1 MSDIENVFRQP
12 EPGEPT
18 VSFNLPKSKSEL
30 LGRLIEAGF
39 PFATFLKEFYDNP
52 EGPVAKSID
61 KEAQNWPFYSSL
73 ARPALKGEMPDFEMA
88 AKEFALA
95 GSQPGGPAKALGSLP
110 IKLNKSKLNYV
121 IRPGKPEEMLKLQ
134 AALREAV
141 KKGEMTK
148 GDAEKLLV
156 NAVTNMHEEALLE
169 GRAQQGKADL
179 YEVTHPVPE
188 NPIEKST
195 VAQNDA
201 KKYDDAFGIGNWI
214 GHNLKIKPQ
223 GRLKN
228 SNEMLYLQGDQGPLW
243 INEHNQDAA
252 LVRHNLSN
260 YDALVGS
267 KKQGYG
273 PALKYLYDRYP
284 SEGGYIQ
291 RLNLKDGGNKELYKT
306 VVEPQALKQ
315 ISGPKLGYNYKK
327 AQNTPV
333 NEGRKAT
340 EELPN
345 YKTVDELYKII
356 LGLK

>member
-1 MSDIENVFRQP
+1 MANINDVF
-12 EPGEPT
+12 GEYDESKPI
-18 VSFNLPKSKSEL
+18 VKFNLPKSKSEI
-30 LGRLIEAGF
+30 LGRLVEAGF
-39 PFATFLKEFYDNP
+39 PFATFLKEFHDNP
-52 EGPVAKSID
+52 ESPVTKSID

-73 ARPALKGEMPDFEMA
+73 AKPILKGEKPDFEMA

-110 IKLNKSKLNYV
+110 IKLNKSNLKYV
-121 IRPGKPEEMLKLQ
+121 IRPEKPEEILKLQ
-134 AALREAV
+134 SALREAV

-195 VAQNDA
+195 VVQKDA
-201 KKYDDAFGIGNWI
+201 KKYDDAFGIGNWL

-223 GRLKN
+223 GKLKN

-243 INEHNQDAA
+243 INEHNADAA
-252 LVRHNLSN
+252 NVRHNLTN

-291 RLNLKDGGNKELYKT
+291 RLNLKDGSSKELYKT
-306 VVEPQALKQ
+306 IVEPQALNQ

-333 NEGRKAT
+333 IEGRKAT

-345 YKTVDELYKII
+345 YKTVDEFYKII